1 MPTVY
6 YQHTL
11 HLLPHSRPLIPIR
24 LIGRP
29 GFRPLDTLALLDSGA
44 DRCVF
49 PEGFAVRLGLDL
61 SAGIIVP
68 LKGATGGELSARI
81 VPVTVELVG
90 LAFDCHAAFTSGAI
104 PYSFIGREG
113 IFESSKW
120 GFRIGHGIIY
130 FDPQP

>member
-1 MPTVY
+1 MPTVF

-11 HLLPHSRPLIPIR
+11 QLLPYSRPLIPIR

-29 GFRPLDTLALLDSGA
+29 GFRPIDTLALLDSGA

-49 PEGFAVRLGLDL
+49 SEDFAVRLGLDL
-61 SAGIIVP
+61 STGTPIPI
-68 LKGATGGELSARI
+68 KGATGGRFSAQI
-81 VPVTVELVG
+81 LPVTVEIVG
-90 LAFDCHAAFTSGAI
+90 IAFDCQAAFTSGNI

-113 IFESSKW
+113 IFEKAQW
-120 GFRIGHGIIY
+120 GFRIGSGIIY